1 VQGGRA
7 PLVACRCEPLYRVG
21 LAAAAGLVHASYVTM
36 QPYLQHPGY
45 RNTCNKHELCDP
57 GCGRACAAWHAWQYH
72 MHGRHWRLCDR
83 VAREH
88 STLALMCL
96 VCSKRCL
103 VQGVAHPTRAGT
115 LPPGLAPAGAPLA
128 QHTPACTRRGVS
140 QARGSA
146 QTRQAC
152 PRLHHMQPPSTGPVP
167 QAMSRQPSSGQA
179 WVSKSTC
186 VERRP
191 TRYVTGCTGARRW
204 GAQGLLQQARRGGVQ
219 GNDQGVQRGGL
230 GHADRAKAERARPH
244 RPQAGQGRQ
253 HEVLDLELAQQRLH
267 SLRRACRPE
276 RSCCYTLSSMY
287 MLLMCRLHSLVA

>member
-1 VQGGRA
+1 MALAIRTCLPRSERACQRGKRHLVSAATAVAAAAAAAAAAVAAAARAGWQPTAWMREPRVQGGRA

-191 TRYVTGCTGARRW
+191 TRYVTGCTGARR
-204 GAQGLLQQARRGGVQ
+204 
-219 GNDQGVQRGGL
+219 
-230 GHADRAKAERARPH
+230 
-244 RPQAGQGRQ
+244 
-253 HEVLDLELAQQRLH
+253 
-267 SLRRACRPE
+267 
-276 RSCCYTLSSMY
+276 
-287 MLLMCRLHSLVA
+287 